1 MALNMPTC
9 FQKAFEACEKSS
21 YSKENEEAAVQAV
34 KYWLNERKANSNTKV
49 DEYTSGTKSMLLVA
63 SENGYPKVVQQLL
76 EDEELVKIEVD
87 RGAKALFLK
96 YTVHEGNAH
105 DAPRSGFAEAR
116 NKVKAKKREYGRVPR
131 GVGAEEYPEWNRTQA
146 KEQARYKS
154 CYDMITLYA
163 ALTRRRPSR
172 ATRGR

>member
-1 MALNMPTC
+1 
-9 FQKAFEACEKSS
+9 
-21 YSKENEEAAVQAV
+21 
-34 KYWLNERKANSNTKV
+34 
-49 DEYTSGTKSMLLVA
+49 MLLVA

-105 DAPRSGFAEAR
+105 DAPRSGFAGAR

-131 GVGAEEYPEWNRTQA
+131 GVGAEEYPEWKRTQA